1 MEIWGQFPQLDF
13 WGFVLPLCN
22 LYPFPFRCRVI
33 LNHVEVYKTL
43 GKVKIIDLQTVVKTT
58 YLFAAFRL
66 IKKKKVLKNYLKTE
80 DQAKA
85 QKQRKYPL
93 PHQTLKKSSW
103 LSLAKLKEIQRS
115 LNISLTSV
123 FASLI
128 LLPFAATT
136 LLELEETTPQ
146 PNSFVLPQ
154 NHLPNEVF
162 HGLFEDLSIQNQ
174 NSSMKNEV
182 LCGIT
187 LSLRLGIKVSQK
199 HDESQWF

>member
-1 MEIWGQFPQLDF
+1 M
-13 WGFVLPLCN
+13 
-22 LYPFPFRCRVI
+22 
-33 LNHVEVYKTL
+33 
-43 GKVKIIDLQTVVKTT
+43 
-58 YLFAAFRL
+58 
-66 IKKKKVLKNYLKTE
+66 
-80 DQAKA
+80 KA

-93 PHQTLKKSSW
+93 SHHTLKKKSSW
-103 LSLAKLKEIQRS
+103 LCLEKLKEIQQR

-123 FASLI
+123 FASLM

-136 LLELEETTPQ
+136 LLELEETTSQ

-162 HGLFEDLSIQNQ
+162 HGLFEDLSIQKQ

-182 LCGIT
+182 FCGIT

-199 HDESQWF
+199 HHESQWFQLTHLKKCGFFNLITSNSFFQNYLRQLV